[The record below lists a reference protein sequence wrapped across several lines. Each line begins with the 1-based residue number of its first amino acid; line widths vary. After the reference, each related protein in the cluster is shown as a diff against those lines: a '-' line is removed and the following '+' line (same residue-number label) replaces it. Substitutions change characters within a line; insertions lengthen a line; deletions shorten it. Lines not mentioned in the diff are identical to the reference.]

1 MFIGLP
7 AFAMDVVLLILERD
21 SNEGGT
27 TVSMS
32 VFGAAAMVVLPRPSD
47 EPVHVHKPA
56 GPSHTSHCAMT

>member
-1 MFIGLP
+1 
-7 AFAMDVVLLILERD
+7 MDVVLLILERD